1 MTTRLSCLLASQRPA
16 RHVVG
21 MLVVAACLVASAC
34 NGSFDDS
41 PVPQSLDADSAQLA
55 HEADSLPLRHT
66 IDTTTF
72 VVTDSTVTLRD
83 QSYLRPGGRVVN
95 IVITG
100 LDSRLGDPMGHAD
113 ANHVMRLFL
122 DSGMVEI
129 ISIPRDTEADA
140 GFDDTTGFNRL
151 TNVRANRG
159 RNTYHRA
166 IEEITGIGRV
176 DHYIEFGFSQA
187 IGLLELLG
195 YRDNASSALR
205 VLRSRQAYR
214 SGDFQRSYN
223 QGQFIRQVV
232 RKHFDKT
239 EGLVGDL
246 ALRAALSLV
255 DTDLTYD
262 RLNSLISS
270 LREGGFDTDE
280 RRSWV
285 RLKPTIIARFT
296 VYDFDAQN
304 VSAID
309 REIDQRIKR
318 LGVDTMS
325 GGVASYERKLASLI
339 QRAAADS
346 AKAPADVIRTLRR
359 SYEQRAWLQV
369 VDRDKRTAYRNQ
381 LCALLIASYE
391 RTRQPKQAAAIR
403 AWLELDDQ
411 VFSAPRSEP

>member
-1 MTTRLSCLLASQRPA
+1 MIRDPDPVSPWRWLPSFASILCA
-16 RHVVG
+16 I
-21 MLVVAACLVASAC
+21 LVVIAPACSPKA
-34 NGSFDDS
+34 DDT
-41 PVPQSLDADSAQLA
+41 PVDQSQGGDSASVVRDG
-55 HEADSLPLRHT
+55 DSVPLKHT

-83 QSYLRPGGRVVN
+83 QSHPRPSGRVVN

-159 RNTYHRA
+159 RTAYHRA
-166 IEEITGIGRV
+166 VEEITGIGRV
-176 DHYIEFGFSQA
+176 DHYVEFGFSQA
-187 IGLLELLG
+187 IGLLEIIG
-195 YRDNASSALR
+195 YRDNATSTLR

-223 QGQFIRQVV
+223 QGQFIRQIV
-232 RKHFDKT
+232 RKYFDKT

-246 ALRAALSLV
+246 AMRAALALV

-262 RLNSLISS
+262 RLSSLIEA
-270 LREGGFDTDE
+270 LRVGGFDSAE

-285 RLKPTIIARFT
+285 RLKPAVIARFT
-296 VYDFDAQN
+296 VYDFDTKN
-304 VSAID
+304 VSAINQ
-309 REIDQRIKR
+309 EIDQRIKR

-325 GGVASYERKLASLI
+325 GGASTYERKLASLI
-339 QRAAADS
+339 DRAATDS

-369 VDRDKRTAYRNQ
+369 ADRSKRRQYRDR
-381 LCALLIASYE
+381 LCGLLIASYE
-391 RTRQPKQAAAIR
+391 RTRQAKQATAIR
-403 AWLELDDQ
+403 TWLEFDNQ
-411 VFSAPRSEP
+411 VFTGQGAEP